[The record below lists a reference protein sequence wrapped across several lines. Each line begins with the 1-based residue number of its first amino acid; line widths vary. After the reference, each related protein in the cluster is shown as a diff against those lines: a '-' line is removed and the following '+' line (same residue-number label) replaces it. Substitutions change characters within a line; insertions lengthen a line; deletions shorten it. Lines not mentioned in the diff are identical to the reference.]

1 MEINERDHAAVA
13 YALLDALDAE
23 QTGAPFTPEGQATAD
38 QVATLAIRMLA
49 RMHENQPERGDWRAD
64 NPARAAMRSHILRA
78 AADKLVRLFCQAFD
92 GHDRDGL
99 VEAIEEQAADV
110 ANWAWL
116 LARAAIDAAERR
128 KG

>member
-1 MEINERDHAAVA
+1 MLSDERGEIVDVLIDATDIPEAA
-13 YALLDALDAE
+13 Y
-23 QTGAPFTPEGQATAD
+23 D
-38 QVATLAIRMLA
+38 QVSAAASEIADLAGRMSQ
-49 RMHENQPERGDWRAD
+49 RMADNAAGRGDWRAD
-64 NPARAAMRSHILRA
+64 NPARAAMRSPILRA

-116 LARAAIDAAERR
+116 VARAAIDAAERR